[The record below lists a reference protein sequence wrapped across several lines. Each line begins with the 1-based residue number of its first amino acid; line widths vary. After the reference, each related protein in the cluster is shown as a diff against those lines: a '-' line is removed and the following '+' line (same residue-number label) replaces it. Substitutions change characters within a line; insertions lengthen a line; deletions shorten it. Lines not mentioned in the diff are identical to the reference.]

1 MKTQSTVRSFTSN
14 NGEIVSSLFP
24 QEFLDAIKVLSP
36 HPIFKVPVRN
46 GNMITSGEP
55 KRCYWNSNL
64 IAQTFG
70 GEAIY
75 GYIVEVVKEKYA
87 RNTIRRQGHGVWLN
101 PEGKFV
107 DVTPNSDEIWKYRF
121 FLPIDEKL
129 ILNGVATEELRSIV
143 YVGSDESIP
152 LELCCAVGSN
162 KESLKAIQNLPSGD
176 TDRPFISKN
185 SNDEFEASSM
195 FRRYKGKL
203 VSVNA
208 WDGVFVVNLMKM
220 WWSDTGRF
228 EYFVGSPEANEY
240 VQKIADAMNPIIEVI
255 DGSRYPKEIHD
266 GRLEFNSFFFDLLS
280 QAIHKGKRVFELA
293 GDISVPYSLLDRK
306 GDSTFGCSMIQ
317 PTTSPV
323 CNASMRDGK
332 TIEQY
337 VPKSLDDVVLPKK
350 KSKRK
355 KLMKIAQRYGLTH
368 EEVLVLSDPHL
379 YPHPYI
385 VQNNGIGTTLKSFSR
400 L

>member
-87 RNTIRRQGHGVWLN
+87 RNTIRLYGHGVWLN

-107 DVTPNSDEIWKYRF
+107 DVTPNADEIWKYRF

-162 KESLKAIQNLPSGD
+162 KE
-176 TDRPFISKN
+176 
-185 SNDEFEASSM
+185 
-195 FRRYKGKL
+195 
-203 VSVNA
+203 
-208 WDGVFVVNLMKM
+208 
-220 WWSDTGRF
+220 
-228 EYFVGSPEANEY
+228 
-240 VQKIADAMNPIIEVI
+240 
-255 DGSRYPKEIHD
+255 
-266 GRLEFNSFFFDLLS
+266 
-280 QAIHKGKRVFELA
+280 
-293 GDISVPYSLLDRK
+293 
-306 GDSTFGCSMIQ
+306 
-317 PTTSPV
+317 
-323 CNASMRDGK
+323 
-332 TIEQY
+332 
-337 VPKSLDDVVLPKK
+337 
-350 KSKRK
+350 
-355 KLMKIAQRYGLTH
+355 
-368 EEVLVLSDPHL
+368 
-379 YPHPYI
+379 
-385 VQNNGIGTTLKSFSR
+385 
-400 L
+400 